1 MKDPLLYLAV
11 TVIGYVLGAI
21 PSGQIVGALAG
32 GVDLSQYGSGKT
44 GATNAL
50 RTLGWGAA
58 AAVFLGDLAK
68 GLLAVLVAN
77 LLLPH
82 QPLAEVA
89 GGFAAV
95 IGHNWS
101 AYIRFKGGRGVVVS
115 MAVFYLLCWPAA
127 LIATLIA
134 AIAVGVSR
142 MVSLASLSGAAAGA
156 LLCIIF
162 VVWGHYPVAILI
174 YGLLAAGLV
183 WLRHIDNIQRLLAGT
198 ERKIGQKAQPVASAA
213 TAAPA
218 RTDRGPTP

>member
-1 MKDPLLYLAV
+1 MKDALLYLAV
-11 TVIGYVLGAI
+11 TIIGYLLGAI
-21 PSGQIVGALAG
+21 PSGQIVGALSG

-68 GLLAVLVAN
+68 GLVAVLVAN

-82 QPLAEVA
+82 QPWAELV

-101 AYIRFKGGRGVVVS
+101 IYIGFKGGRGVVVS

-127 LIATLIA
+127 LIASVVA

-142 MVSLASLSGAAAGA
+142 IVSLASLAGAAFGA
-156 LLCIIF
+156 LLCIVF
-162 VVWGHYPVAILI
+162 TVWDHYPLAVLF
-174 YGLLAAGLV
+174 YGLLAGGLV

-198 ERKIGQKAQPVASAA
+198 ERKIGQKARPIAPAVA
-213 TAAPA
+213 TAPA